1 MRPAMPLKIKSHTTL
16 LTEVDRLYVRQI
28 TEGKYVREFSVHY
41 EAFIDHRWQKVTR
54 FDNSHDSLPHRHI
67 FHPNGLSRKY
77 LMNTPD
83 INLAFTDAQ
92 KFIKQNFLNLR
103 QAYIILVERGKHKR

>member
-1 MRPAMPLKIKSHTTL
+1 MARKIKSHTSL

-28 TEGKYVREFSVHY
+28 TEGKYVREFSVQY
-41 EAFIDHRWQKVTR
+41 EAYIDKLWQKVTR

-67 FHPNGLSRKY
+67 FYPDGSERRY
-77 LMNTPD
+77 LMNTSD
-83 INLAFTDAQ
+83 INLAFTGAQ

-103 QAYIILVERGKHKR
+103 QAYIILIERGKHKR